1 MLIYEKLNCHLPY
14 PSPWVSSSIPK
25 FLNLGS
31 SNITM
36 TDLLNL
42 SPLGAIDKE
51 LKLYTLTSSASA
63 RFARSFGEWRTLNI
77 YPLENFILAKK
88 IICSNVFALE

>member
-1 MLIYEKLNCHLPY
+1 MLIYEKLNCHPPY

-51 LKLYTLTSSASA
+51 LKLYTLTSSVSA
-63 RFARSFGEWRTLNI
+63 RFARGVANFEHVSAREL
-77 YPLENFILAKK
+77 YPCQRNYLF
-88 IICSNVFALE
+88 